1 MITIPGF
8 RRRSSDPGTTGTGGD
23 NTAMNAN
30 ALRDTSPSAA
40 RPVRDEWGLYDP
52 QQAGMQALLRT
63 IDDTPPPVSVT
74 TISTSEGEPDADR
87 VYGGMHEP
95 PVQQTAT
102 DRSAPATATAPAKSQ
117 VGALYTLE
125 APARC
130 PECEQEIRTLR
141 VLRVLRTQV
150 SFTSTLPRKGY
161 VIVCP
166 ECERLLSAEL
176 SGLV

>member
-1 MITIPGF
+1 M
-8 RRRSSDPGTTGTGGD
+8 SS
-23 NTAMNAN
+23 N
-30 ALRDTSPSAA
+30 ALRTTHPSPA

-52 QQAGMQALLRT
+52 QQAGMQALLRSLDEET
-63 IDDTPPPVSVT
+63 GTAAVT
-74 TISTSEGEPDADR
+74 TITTRETTPPADR

-95 PVQQTAT
+95 PVAPRPERAA
-102 DRSAPATATAPAKSQ
+102 DAAPAPARPQ